1 MYLSITAFMLFKLCD
16 GIDWHKVDARVY
28 RTYKGAAAGF
38 ADPQTNPADKPTLAI
53 LPAANV
59 VVPVSEDAAKAPPA
73 EEEVAGC
80 QDKCEGDDSEEPDIA
95 DAAPVTGQAKAD
107 SPRIVTLSQP
117 NETPVV
123 VTDGQCS
130 PFFGQ

>member
-38 ADPQTNPADKPTLAI
+38 ADPQATPANKPAVSI
-53 LPAANV
+53 LPAASV
-59 VVPVSEDAAKAPPA
+59 VVPVPADSAKAVVP

-80 QDKCEGDDSEEPDIA
+80 QDKCEGDDSEEPAIP
-95 DAAPVTGQAKAD
+95 DAAPVN
-107 SPRIVTLSQP
+107 RH
-117 NETPVV
+117 
-123 VTDGQCS
+123 TDYHYR
-130 PFFGQ
+130 